1 MVNSYTLYL
10 EACNIVKNF
19 PDEYWR
25 KNFYLRIVTTMFY
38 ELLKD
43 KTSPL
48 ISKFCA
54 DNEINFQAKNFTI
67 APFQKNYAAPKP
79 ISCDAYMLTFGLSV
93 AFNESLDACDK
104 YYEEQAFKNF
114 IFFGKILP
122 ETYAQEIMN
131 CLATADNCMKN
142 FQPVE
147 KVIQVPVEKVVEK
160 IIETPVENVTDP
172 ATKMLLDELDGI
184 AKNRVTDD
192 AKITDEVKQL
202 QISLQNELALIQQSL
217 KQISEIRDGVEYRD
231 LKEPIYQLI
240 QLHRKVFDSVKR
252 HPMDDREK
260 GYTTLIKRF
269 NSVLTYVT
277 QSLKMLGVELID
289 GTGGVFDPVKNKVAD
304 DADNPLDCVV
314 KKIIRPGFMYK
325 GTVLEQAEV
334 EVEKKTGGLSGI
346 IVSARSNFFGR

>member
-1 MVNSYTLYL
+1 MANSYTLYL
-10 EACNIVKNF
+10 EACSILKNF

-48 ISKFCA
+48 ISKICA
-54 DNEINFQAKNFTI
+54 DNEINFQGINFTV
-67 APFQKNYAAPKP
+67 APFQKNYTAPKP

-93 AFNESLDACDK
+93 AFNENLDACDK

-114 IFFGKILP
+114 IFQGKILP

-131 CLATADNCMKN
+131 CLATIDNCLKN
-142 FQPVE
+142 YQPIE
-147 KVIQVPVEKVVEK
+147 KVIQVPIEKVVEK
-160 IIETPVENVTDP
+160 IIETPVEKVIDP
-172 ATKMLLDELDGI
+172 ATKTLLDELDDI

-192 AKITDEVKQL
+192 AKITDEVKKLQL
-202 QISLQNELALIQQSL
+202 TLQDELALIQQSL
-217 KQISEIRDGVEYRD
+217 KQISDIRDGLEYRN

-240 QLHRKVFDSVKR
+240 QLHRKIFDSVKR
-252 HPMDDREK
+252 HPMEDKEK
-260 GYTTLIKRF
+260 GYATLIKRF

-277 QSLKMLGVELID
+277 QSLKMLGVELIES
-289 GTGGVFDPVKNKVAD
+289 TGGVFDPVKNKVAD

-334 EVEKKTGGLSGI
+334 EVEKKSTISLNI
-346 IVSARSNFFGR
+346 FTATKNNFLGR